1 MSNHDDHRTRV
12 LPAGLKPVAAARG
25 NMSSFIEIFADSND
39 VKFTS
44 FTLRKSKSARRY
56 RYWVSHWVRAGRH
69 WVSLGPRA
77 SCILKVR
84 EDI

>member
-1 MSNHDDHRTRV
+1 MMLN
-12 LPAGLKPVAAARG
+12 LPHLVFVNP
-25 NMSSFIEIFADSND
+25 S
-39 VKFTS
+39 
-44 FTLRKSKSARRY
+44 LREDIVSG
-56 RYWVSHWVRAGRH
+56 RYWVSH